1 MPFLKIF
8 FYLVVLILV
17 LALAYYTTRLLGSGA
32 MGRQQTRNMKI
43 LDRMPVG
50 RDSFLVVVQVQE
62 RFLLMG
68 VSPSGIVKLDELET
82 YVQQDQTEVTPDFAA
97 VFKEQ
102 MKRHLPQGGKQKR
115 NGSDG
120 L

>member
-17 LALAYYTTRLLGSGA
+17 LVLAYFTTRLLGSGA
-32 MGRQQTRNMKI
+32 LGKPRFSGMKI
-43 LDRMPVG
+43 LDRMPVA
-50 RDSFLVVVQVQE
+50 RDSSLLVVQVQH
-62 RFLLMG
+62 RIFLLG
-68 VSPSGIVKLDELET
+68 VSPAGIVKLEELDT
-82 YVQQDQTEVTPDFAA
+82 YTQQDQTENPPDFAA

-102 MKRHLPQGGKQKR
+102 MKHYLPQGGKQKKS
-115 NGSDG
+115 GSDG